1 MGEVFDFFTNNPN
14 VPKLLLRRIIE
25 DEPIDVGIDRDV
37 LLPAWNVFAEWLG
50 RIGRDP
56 GDEESRLFML
66 SLYAVTLVYVLDS
79 QLYRSM
85 LGGSVRSEPLRATV
99 RDHLVQIVRRLLGT

>member
-1 MGEVFDFFTNNPN
+1 
-14 VPKLLLRRIIE
+14 
-25 DEPIDVGIDRDV
+25 
-37 LLPAWNVFAEWLG
+37 
-50 RIGRDP
+50 
-56 GDEESRLFML
+56 ML

-85 LGGSVRSEPLRATV
+85 LGGSVRSGPLRTTV